1 MSKQLLSAEDFSLR
15 KGQKIVGCDCS
26 PFCREV
32 ETYFAA
38 ALKKGRRDDRC
49 IVEHND
55 IPVAVLTLE
64 PKSNKTELVIVMV
77 RNLLQ
82 KTLGIESG
90 IICDEGLL
98 KGFVALQRRR
108 VHDVFNKPDRY
119 PRNSAPGFV
128 VGRPLDRRFK
138 ILRELGA
145 TGLVSSNVLYDP
157 GLWMGL
163 GRQYD
168 IYASSPYDDL

>member
-1 MSKQLLSAEDFSLR
+1 MSNRLQLAEEFSLR
-15 KGQKIVGCDCS
+15 KGQKIVGCDCV

-32 ETYFAA
+32 EFYFAA
-38 ALKKGRRDDRC
+38 ALKKGRRDDSC

-55 IPVAVLTLE
+55 VPVAILTLNPTSHE
-64 PKSNKTELVIVMV
+64 TELVIVIA
-77 RNLLQ
+77 RRLLQ

-98 KGFVALQRRR
+98 RGFVALQRRR
-108 VHDVFNKPDRY
+108 VNDVFYKPDRY
-119 PRNSAPGFV
+119 PKGSAPGFV

-145 TGLVSSNVLYDP
+145 TGLASPHVLYDP
-157 GLWMGL
+157 DLWMGL
-163 GRQYD
+163 GRQHDVYEH
-168 IYASSPYDDL
+168 SPYNDL